1 MLTPAEAIHC
11 LRLELHYLG
20 SSEPAM
26 YEAHA
31 YGVSV
36 LSVAP
41 EVTVW
46 CYHGLLRWRVHGR
59 SFLHSADDPGGA
71 AYLITR
77 WRLPHDVQREPHG
90 GMSALPAATDVPGWD
105 SHRSFPLNEDDR

>member
-20 SSEPAM
+20 SSEPTM

-31 YGVSV
+31 HGVSV

-46 CYHGLLRWRVHGR
+46 CYHGLLRWHVHGR

-71 AYLITR
+71 AYLITQR
-77 WRLPHDVQREPHG
+77 RLPHHTPRQPHNW
-90 GMSALPAATDVPGWD
+90 MSASPAATDVPQWEG
-105 SHRSFPLNEDDR
+105 HRPFPLDADD